1 MKTYDLVASTRVASG
16 KGSARQCRR
25 EGHIPAILYGI
36 DIKPEPLSVV
46 ARDFATAARS
56 AESVHIMV
64 NLKMDGNGRSEMALV
79 REVQKDPITSKIVHI
94 DFMHVSPERRL
105 RLTVPVHLTGVP
117 EGVKTHGGILQ
128 HIMRDLEIEALPAD
142 IPESIELNV
151 EALGIGDSIH
161 VRDVT
166 SENIVILSDL
176 RRTIVTVVPPTVIK
190 ETVTTADA
198 DAEAAGE
205 PEVVGEGE
213 EAEGEGE
220 KEKKEKKEGK
230 EK

>member
-1 MKTYDLVASTRVASG
+1 
-16 KGSARQCRR
+16 
-25 EGHIPAILYGI
+25 
-36 DIKPEPLSVV
+36 
-46 ARDFATAARS
+46 
-56 AESVHIMV
+56 
-64 NLKMDGNGRSEMALV
+64 
-79 REVQKDPITSKIVHI
+79 VQKDPITSKIVHI

-105 RLTVPVHLTGVP
+105 RLTVPVHLNGVP

-161 VRDVT
+161 VRDIT

-190 ETVTTADA
+190 ETVTTTDA